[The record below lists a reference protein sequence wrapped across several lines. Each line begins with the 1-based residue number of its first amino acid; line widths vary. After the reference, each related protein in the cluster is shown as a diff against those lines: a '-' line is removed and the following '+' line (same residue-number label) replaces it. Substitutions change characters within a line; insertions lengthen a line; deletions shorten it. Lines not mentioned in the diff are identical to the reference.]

1 MKKEVKKEEIDE
13 NVFDN
18 DGKDVEDEYKLLF
31 GEVNEIPKES
41 PWFND
46 IHNTSF
52 GEPEKPKKVE
62 KKEEKPVQQK
72 VIIPPA
78 PKEVVKIEETLLP

>member
-41 PWFND
+41 P
-46 IHNTSF
+46 
-52 GEPEKPKKVE
+52 
-62 KKEEKPVQQK
+62 
-72 VIIPPA
+72 
-78 PKEVVKIEETLLP
+78 